1 VAEKLKDLLLRSGTA
16 AETAPETMRTAKR
29 SIRAML
35 IQPPTTGGVRSL
47 LPHVSNDGG
56 EGIGFKPP
64 LGILYVASTLAARSQ
79 HQIKLIDAVAERLTF
94 EQVVQRVVD
103 YAPEVVGISAW
114 TDFWY
119 PSYRTAELIKQAL
132 PNVHLTVGGPHIGIY
147 PQETLDVPFV
157 DSVVVGDGEIPFL
170 YLCNMVANG
179 AVTDNSMQ
187 GLHLKAHGVKPAP
200 DTFYIHGTLDDLPHP
215 DRTLLPIRNYG
226 SVLAHGRYVT
236 TMITSRGC
244 PHKCTFCK
252 LNFQKNIARSAES
265 VVDEFRQIHALGVGE
280 VEVYDDTFTWSRKRL
295 IAICEGLI
303 EADLGIEWA
312 IRDRVSA
319 SSIDEETLGLMYR
332 AGCRR
337 IHYGVESGA
346 QHVIDRMKKRI
357 TLEQARRAVK
367 VAKAANMTV
376 LTYFMFGNLDETVED
391 MRKTIDFAIE
401 LNADFAQFSVTIP
414 YAGTEMYDE
423 ARAAGFIEEDYWGRY
438 ARNPEPDF
446 LPPKLIENNA
456 DLKTLLKVRDEAVRR
471 FYFRP
476 RFILKEVRGLRNLSE
491 FVRKA
496 RMGIQLAQSV
506 YVK

>member
-1 VAEKLKDLLLRSGTA
+1 VAERLKDLLLRSGSA
-16 AETAPETMRTAKR
+16 ADDAPDHMRTAR
-29 SIRAML
+29 RPIRVVV
-35 IQPPTTGGVRSL
+35 IQPPTTGCVRSL
-47 LPHVSNDGG
+47 LPHVDNDGG

-64 LGILYVASTLAARSQ
+64 LGILYVASTLTAKSE
-79 HQIKLIDAVAERLTF
+79 HQVQVIDAVAERLSF
-94 EQVVQRVVD
+94 EDVAARVRAFD
-103 YAPEVVGISAW
+103 PEVVGISAW

-119 PSYRTAELIKQAL
+119 PAYRTAQLIKEAL
-132 PNVHLTVGGPHIGIY
+132 PHVHLSMGGPHVGIY

-170 YLCNMVANG
+170 YLCNMIANDQP
-179 AVTDNSMQ
+179 DNAMP
-187 GLHLKAHGVKPAP
+187 GLHFKSWGVKPAA

-215 DRTLLPIRNYG
+215 DRTLLPVTNYG
-226 SVLAHGRYVT
+226 SVLSRGRYVT

-244 PHKCTFCK
+244 PYQCTFCK
-252 LNFQKNIARSAES
+252 LNFQKNIARSAAS
-265 VVDEFRQIHALGVGE
+265 VVDEFKNIHALGIRE

-295 IAICEGLI
+295 IDICNGLI

-319 SSIDEETLGLMYR
+319 RSIDEETLDLMYR

-337 IHYGVESGA
+337 IHYGVESGV

-357 TLEQARRAVK
+357 TLDQARHAVRM
-367 VAKAANMTV
+367 AKRANMTV
-376 LTYFMFGNLDETVED
+376 LTYFMFGNLGETIED
-391 MRKTIDFAIE
+391 MEKTIDFAVE

-423 ARAAGFIEEDYWGRY
+423 ARASGLIADDYWLAY
-438 ARNPEPDF
+438 ARAPEPDF
-446 LPPKLIENNA
+446 LPPKLIESHA
-456 DLKTLLKVRDEAVRR
+456 DMPTLLKIRDRAVQR

-476 RFILKEVRGLRNLSE
+476 RFIFTKIWGLRSFSE
-491 FVRKA
+491 FFRQA

>member
-1 VAEKLKDLLLRSGTA
+1 MGEKLKDLVLRSGNA
-16 AETAPETMRTAKR
+16 ADYAPDYMRSAQR
-29 SIRAML
+29 PIRVMV

-47 LPHVSNDGG
+47 LPQVDNDGG

-64 LGILYVASTLAARSQ
+64 LGILYVASTLADRSA
-79 HQIKLIDAVAERLTF
+79 HEVLVVDAVAERLSF
-94 EQVVQRVVD
+94 EDIAER
-103 YAPEVVGISAW
+103 ARAFNPAVVGLSAW

-119 PSYRTAELIKQAL
+119 PTYRTGQLIKEVL
-132 PNVHLTVGGPHIGIY
+132 PDAHLSIGGPHVGIY

-157 DSVVVGDGEIPFL
+157 DSVIVGDGEIPFL

-179 AVTDNSMQ
+179 ETGNAMP
-187 GLHLKAHGVKPAP
+187 GLHLKAFGVKPGP

-215 DRTLLPIRNYG
+215 DRTLLPITNYG
-226 SVLAHGRYVT
+226 SVLSHERFVT

-244 PHKCTFCK
+244 PHRCTFCK
-252 LNFQKNIARSAES
+252 LNFQKNIARSAAS
-265 VVDEFRQIHALGVGE
+265 VIDEFKKIHALGIRE

-295 IAICEGLI
+295 IDICKGLI
-303 EADLGIEWA
+303 DADLKIEWA

-319 SSIDEETLGLMYR
+319 RSIDEETLNLMYR

-337 IHYGVESGA
+337 IHYGVESGV
-346 QHVIDRMKKRI
+346 QRVIDRMKKRI
-357 TLEQARRAVK
+357 TLDQARRAVRL
-367 VAKAANMTV
+367 AKQAKMTV

-391 MRKTIDFAIE
+391 MEKTIDFAIE
-401 LNADFAQFSVTIP
+401 LDADFAQFSITIP

-423 ARAAGFIEEDYWGRY
+423 ARASGIIEDDYWVEH
-438 ARNPEPDF
+438 ARRPEPDF
-446 LPPKLIENNA
+446 LPPKLIENHA
-456 DLKTLLKVRDEAVRR
+456 DLSTLLKIRDRAVQR

-476 RFILKEVRGLRNLSE
+476 RFILNKIWNLRSFSE
-491 FVRKA
+491 FFRKA